1 MKASSSSLSTAVA
14 ATTQTT
20 VDANILMALKRTA
33 QSAAHEPVSVPV
45 VGHSIVSP
53 MPAAA
58 ATATSSSRL
67 MVMPSSAISNSNSPA
82 GSTTTSPRLA
92 PAPVLTSVGLGAG
105 LGADENVL
113 AGRYAGIIRAQA
125 LVRSMYELEQ
135 MRARNE
141 LLRAVYTTANA
152 TNCIG
157 GISKPT
163 AVKAMTGQFPSKV
176 KFRHYG
182 NQQKTTPRGYVVPTM
197 TNKQQQQQQQRMQQ
211 PQKLKPLEPPP
222 MLWKP
227 TRMVQLKNNMKTEK
241 TFANSVSPVTVV
253 APPPPP
259 TSK

>member
-20 VDANILMALKRTA
+20 VDANILMALQRTA
-33 QSAAHEPVSVPV
+33 QSAAPVPVSVPV

-53 MPAAA
+53 MPAQATTTTAA
-58 ATATSSSRL
+58 ATSSSRL
-67 MVMPSSAISNSNSPA
+67 MVMPSSTISNSNSPA

-92 PAPVLTSVGLGAG
+92 PAKVLTDVGLGAG

-113 AGRYAGIIRAQA
+113 AGRYASIIRAQA

-135 MRARNE
+135 MRARTE
-141 LLRAVYTTANA
+141 LLRAVSTTANA
-152 TNCIG
+152 TNSIIG

-163 AVKAMTGQFPSKV
+163 AVKAVTGQFSSKV

-182 NQQKTTPRGYVVPTM
+182 KQQQTTPRGHMVPTM
-197 TNKQQQQQQQRMQQ
+197 TNMLQQRVQQ
-211 PQKLKPLEPPP
+211 PPKMKPLEPPP

-227 TRMVQLKNNMKTEK
+227 TRMVQLKNNMEKEK
-241 TFANSVSPVTVV
+241 TFAKAVSPVTVV
-253 APPPPP
+253 APPPP